1 MLEILKKER
10 ILVEWDRARHI
21 HFAFIDVI
29 FQHGFLVVR
38 RRTSHST
45 KEYGFLISQQ
55 FVYIN
60 FGFPHHS
67 FGLTSCNCNG
77 VTCYKF
83 PITINY
89 HGKSWSCS
97 LLYELSVMVFDLV
110 LWPAR
115 SHKKHKRASYVF
127 MKFC

>member
-1 MLEILKKER
+1 MGSSEAYTFCIHWCYISTWLPCSKKKN
-10 ILVEWDRARHI
+10 I
-21 HFAFIDVI
+21 AFHKRVWLFNITAI
-29 FQHGFLVVR
+29 RLH
-38 RRTSHST
+38 
-45 KEYGFLISQQ
+45 Q
-55 FVYIN
+55 FWFSSSLFWVN
-60 FGFPHHS
+60 NC
-67 FGLTSCNCNG
+67 CNCNG

-97 LLYELSVMVFDLV
+97 LLHELSVMVFDLV

-127 MKFC
+127 MKFCWYVIIVFC